1 MGILTAAIQ
10 QQVEQAITILKR
22 GGIVA
27 CPTDTV
33 YGVGAAINIE
43 QAVERVYQIKGRP
56 HSRALPILLAEKYQL
71 AEVAKVVPP
80 LARRLADR
88 FFPGALTIV
97 LFKSDSVS
105 DIVTGGLKTIA
116 VRIADHP
123 IPVAIVRG
131 LGTPIVGTSANLSG
145 SPSALTAEE
154 VRAQLGE
161 QVDMI
166 IDGGRC
172 PGGRESTIIDL
183 TGERPLILRKGP
195 ISLEELREVCPSLA
209 LA

>member
-1 MGILTAAIQ
+1 MTAAIQ